1 MAHAVGG
8 PAAGHRIVIA
18 DGDVDTAE
26 IAAFERDRRALLR
39 RGFRLGGAAV
49 AASSIPLL
57 WSVRTAFA
65 EAKGD
70 TAILARAIG
79 LEQVTVL
86 AYDTAIEGGLL
97 SPALLEVARTLRAH
111 EQAHADTL
119 TTALTDLGG
128 TPPPAPQGV
137 ADVDKVAKGLS
148 DAKTQADVVT
158 FAIELETA
166 VVAAYLDA
174 HRELVEAKLLQTG
187 ASIMASEGQHLVV
200 LRQAADRAPVP
211 RAFATGRGS

>member
-1 MAHAVGG
+1 MAPGVGG
-8 PAAGHRIVIA
+8 DGSSRIVIA
-18 DGDVDTAE
+18 DGDADTAE

-39 RGFRLGGAAV
+39 RGLQLGGAAI

-57 WSVRTAFA
+57 WSARNAFA

-70 TAILARAIG
+70 TAILGRAIT
-79 LEQVTVL
+79 LEQVAVL

-97 SPALLEVARTLRAH
+97 SPAVLQVARTFRAH
-111 EQAHADTL
+111 EQAHADRL

-128 TPPPAPQGV
+128 TPPAAPQGI
-137 ADVDKVAKGLS
+137 ADVDKVVKGLG
-148 DAKTQADVVT
+148 DAKSQADVVN

-174 HRELVEAKLLQTG
+174 QRELVEAKLLQTG

-200 LRQAADRAPVP
+200 LRRAVGQDPVP
-211 RAFATGRGS
+211 TAFETGAK